1 MAEYIERTKELILA
15 VNAGARAIEQSKR
28 FHGAIYCMDVFSNNP
43 QEIPYVTA
51 ANILRGFDE
60 IPAAD
65 VAEVVHAKWKPKYN
79 KEDGYWHNV
88 CSACKTESV
97 FEYEYE
103 PDYDEGL
110 DGEWHYIDQMEC
122 GIREHL
128 TNYCPNCG
136 ADMRG
141 ANYE

>member
-1 MAEYIERTKELILA
+1 MAEYITKEQA
-15 VNAGARAIEQSKR
+15 KSAIKKR
-28 FHGAIYCMDVFSNNP
+28 LGTMDLFESRFNEDIDAIS
-43 QEIPYVTA
+43 T
-51 ANILRGFDE
+51 
-60 IPAAD
+60 AD

-128 TNYCPNCG
+128 TTYCPNCG
-136 ADMRG
+136 AKMDGERRDTD
-141 ANYE
+141 ETH

>member
-1 MAEYIERTKELILA
+1 MADFISRKKARKAFNLWFGGVSHAVIANKIL
-15 VNAGARAIEQSKR
+15 
-28 FHGAIYCMDVFSNNP
+28 
-43 QEIPYVTA
+43 
-51 ANILRGFDE
+51 DE

>member
-1 MAEYIERTKELILA
+1 MAEYIESICRRCFHSYVCE
-15 VNAGARAIEQSKR
+15 R
-28 FHGAIYCMDVFSNNP
+28 FNEHRDDHNERCHFFNDHFVS
-43 QEIPYVTA
+43 
-51 ANILRGFDE
+51 
-60 IPAAD
+60 AAD
-65 VAEVVHAKWKPKYN
+65 VVEVVHAKWKPKYN

-110 DGEWHYIDQMEC
+110 DGEWHYIGQMEC

-136 ADMRG
+136 AKMHKEEPNG
-141 ANYE
+141 TN